1 MDKKKFTQLIIPFI
15 LISALINITAIDIYA
30 KPYLLPSEPGSFTR
44 QYLLE
49 KVNALSTG
57 QVDALDS
64 YFSSRE
70 PNSRKYQLFIKKQ
83 LLQDYLLAFA
93 NSNYAIKK
101 VFPKA
106 KLSNVHTKGDFCSL
120 TATLTAYIHWNGVN
134 AYSDPIIGVIIEKH
148 NIVLK
153 KEDGLWKVVSDNFQT
168 DRGLSEQ
175 CRNISLDELSKSVEE
190 LKAAFQSSV
199 KRSENSPPTELKL
212 MPRSFNQNRKERSA
226 YNSNGAV
233 NWAKKYWQKYSDEFV
248 NLGVQE
254 WEGGDCTN
262 FVSQCLRAGGAENDT
277 KGSFKWYYIK
287 KGSSGGKNMDFSW
300 TWSTARGLNSI
311 LLGNYRKNEFG
322 PKGTEK
328 TILGDSNYTGELGEY
343 INTGDVIQYEFSSS
357 AGIKHSAIIV
367 GMVYNTAAKRYEPV
381 IATHSFDS
389 WNLPWT
395 KDAYKTHFIHIT
407 GVN

>member
-1 MDKKKFTQLIIPFI
+1 MHNKRFTQLIISFI
-15 LISALINITAIDIYA
+15 LILALINITASNIYA
-30 KPYLLPSEPGSFTR
+30 IPNSPDEPRSFAK

-49 KVNALSTG
+49 KANVLSTG

-64 YFSSRE
+64 YFSNRE
-70 PNSRKYQLFIKKQ
+70 ADALKYQLYIKKQ
-83 LLQDYLLAFA
+83 LLQDYLLAFT

-101 VFPKA
+101 VFPKI
-106 KLSNVHTKGDFCSL
+106 KLSNLHTEGDSCSL
-120 TATLTAYIHWNGVN
+120 TATLTAYIHWNRVN
-134 AYSDPIIGVIIEKH
+134 AYSEPITGIITEKH
-148 NIVLK
+148 YIVLK
-153 KEDGLWKVVSDNFQT
+153 REDGFWKVVSDKFQT

-175 CRNISLDELSKSVEE
+175 CQDVSIDELSKSVEE
-190 LKAAFQSSV
+190 LKTAFQSSL
-199 KRSENSPPTELKL
+199 KRSKSSPPTELKL
-212 MPRSFNQNRKERSA
+212 MPPSFNRDRKERST

-233 NWAKKYWQKYSDEFV
+233 NWAKKYWQNYSDEFV
-248 NLGVQE
+248 NLGDQE

-277 KGSFKWYYIK
+277 KGSFKWYYNK
-287 KGSSGGKNMDFSW
+287 KGISSGKNMDFSW

-343 INTGDVIQYEFSSS
+343 INTGDIIQYEFTSS

-367 GMVYNTAAKRYEPV
+367 GMVQNTAAKRYEPV

-395 KDAYKTHFIHIT
+395 KDAYKTHFVHIT
-407 GVN
+407 GIN